1 MAYLT
6 LNGDFITLNGDRLV
20 LNGGAAPIRRGWD
33 DGGELK
39 RFWQARADKWI
50 AENLPVVRK
59 AAKAKVSRTIII
71 ETLTAAAEMETPPMP
86 VSALDDFVTRLSSP
100 TADYTAV
107 AAEVLTAM
115 LDQQRRAKRRRRD
128 NEAILIL
135 SW

>member
-71 ETLTAAAEMETPPMP
+71 ETLTAAALQFR
-86 VSALDDFVTRLSSP
+86 SAPRFRSHPSAWLSTSP
-100 TADYTAV
+100 ALAGIRMGV
-107 AAEVLTAM
+107 
-115 LDQQRRAKRRRRD
+115 
-128 NEAILIL
+128 
-135 SW
+135 